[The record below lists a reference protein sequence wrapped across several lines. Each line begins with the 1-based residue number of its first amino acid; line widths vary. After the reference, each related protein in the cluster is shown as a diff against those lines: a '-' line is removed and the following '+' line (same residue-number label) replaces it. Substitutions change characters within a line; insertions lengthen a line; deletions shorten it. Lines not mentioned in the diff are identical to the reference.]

1 MQKVLLTTLNSK
13 YIHLNLA
20 IRILYDLN
28 EEHHQHLHWH
38 EFTIKTPTNEIVD
51 YVKDYQLI
59 CFSVYIWNITPILK
73 LSKII
78 KEKYPHIKILLGGP
92 EVSYEWEQV
101 IALPQIDY
109 IISGEGE
116 VPFTELMNHYPDVQ
130 KIPNLIHKDWGHVQ
144 FNKQS
149 VQFEVKNFEGRNP
162 YQYDDPASLKHRVCY
177 IETSRGCPYKC
188 SFCLASLDNSVRY
201 LPMQTIKNNLRYLMQ
216 HGKVIKFLDRTFN
229 IKKDFTI
236 DLFQFILDHHT
247 PGNVFQFEI
256 TADIIHPDI
265 ITFINEK
272 VPKGL
277 FRFEIG
283 IQTVNQE
290 SNLAVQRKQNFDKT
304 SSVIKAIEDKIEMHL
319 DLIVGLPFETFDK
332 LKYSFES
339 VFKLYAPELQF
350 GFLKFL
356 KGTPV
361 REQYEK
367 YGYLFDETAPYQII
381 KSDFLSEQELMKMTL
396 LEHALEV
403 YWNKKRALNTL
414 KYITQHYSIFDFLMS
429 LGELFNQNHIL
440 HLHSL
445 KDIYLTL
452 MELAQR
458 DFAEDTIVQELI
470 ILDYFTYAKVKP
482 QDIYNIEIDRKTT
495 NQLINQW
502 QLNHHQ
508 YRHFI
513 HPTSFNVDEWT
524 KNNLI
529 VPTSDYIIIQY
540 DGVNQGKLLS
550 TTKLFHNKYA

>member
-1 MQKVLLTTLNSK
+1 
-13 YIHLNLA
+13 
-20 IRILYDLN
+20 
-28 EEHHQHLHWH
+28 
-38 EFTIKTPTNEIVD
+38 
-51 YVKDYQLI
+51 
-59 CFSVYIWNITPILK
+59 
-73 LSKII
+73 
-78 KEKYPHIKILLGGP
+78 
-92 EVSYEWEQV
+92 
-101 IALPQIDY
+101 
-109 IISGEGE
+109 
-116 VPFTELMNHYPDVQ
+116 
-130 KIPNLIHKDWGHVQ
+130 
-144 FNKQS
+144 
-149 VQFEVKNFEGRNP
+149 
-162 YQYDDPASLKHRVCY
+162 
-177 IETSRGCPYKC
+177 
-188 SFCLASLDNSVRY
+188 
-201 LPMQTIKNNLRYLMQ
+201 MQ

-236 DLFQFILDHHT
+236 DIFKFILENYR

-265 ITFINEK
+265 IAFINEK

-367 YGYLFDETAPYQII
+367 YGYTFDESAPYQII
-381 KSDFLSEQELMKMTL
+381 KSDFLSERELNQMTL

-403 YWNKKRALNTL
+403 YWNKKRAINTL
-414 KYITQHYSIFDFLMS
+414 KYITQKYSIFDFLMS

-452 MELAQR
+452 MELVQR
-458 DFAEDTIVQELI
+458 DFANDKVLQELI
-470 ILDYFTYAKVKP
+470 ILDYFSYAKVKP
-482 QDIYNIEIDRKTT
+482 QDIYKVEIARKET

-513 HPTSFNVDEWT
+513 HPTSFNIDEWT
-524 KNNLI
+524 KNNVV
-529 VPTSDYIIIQY
+529 VPASDYIIIQY
-540 DGVNQGKLLS
+540 DGVEQGKLLS
-550 TTKLFHNKYA
+550 THKLLNNKYA